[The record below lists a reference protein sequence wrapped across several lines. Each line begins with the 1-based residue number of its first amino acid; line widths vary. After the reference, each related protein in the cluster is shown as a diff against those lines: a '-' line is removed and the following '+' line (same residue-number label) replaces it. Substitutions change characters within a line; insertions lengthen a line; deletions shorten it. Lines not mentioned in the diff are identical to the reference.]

1 MKKKYIAAPLALLFG
16 VFGVH
21 RFYLGQR
28 GLGILYFMGFMIT
41 FAITVSDHVEFPPIV
56 FMGILGF
63 VDSILLFAMPQ
74 EDFDDRYNKKYFA
87 RRRNRQEEY
96 PEYEEPYSNTS
107 NTFPK
112 AAIGTGSNKEDLFK
126 RMGIERFRAFDFDGA
141 IDAFSK
147 SLEANL
153 TSPTL
158 HFNLACSYSM
168 LENANKAFH
177 HLEKAIENGFSDFGK
192 IHSHQALAFL
202 RKQADFQKFVDNGYK
217 RISAL
222 PQAQNNVLENIVSGQ
237 STAATPTKDVFD
249 EILQLGD
256 LKEKGLISEEEFARQ
271 KIKLLNE

>member
-1 MKKKYIAAPLALLFG
+1 MKRKYIAAPLALLFG
-16 VFGVH
+16 IFGVH

-28 GLGILYFMGFMIT
+28 GLGILYFMGFMLT
-41 FAITVSDHVEFPPIV
+41 FGITVSEHGGFPPIV
-56 FMGILGF
+56 FMAILGF
-63 VDSILLFAMPQ
+63 VDAVLLFAIPQ

-87 RRRNRQEEY
+87 RRRSRLED
-96 PEYEEPYSNTS
+96 YSGYDESDFSSS
-107 NTFPK
+107 NNFSNEVRDK
-112 AAIGTGSNKEDLFK
+112 GSNKEDLFK
-126 RMGIERFRAFDFDGA
+126 RMGIERFRAFDFEGA
-141 IDAFSK
+141 IEAFSR

-168 LENANKAFH
+168 LENANKAFQ

-222 PQAQNNVLENIVSGQ
+222 PQAQNNVLDNIVSGQ

-256 LKEKGLISEEEFARQ
+256 LKDKGLITEEEFARQ
-271 KIKLLNE
+271 KMKLLNE